1 MNNTELVDF
10 LKKCNGEFNVLPC
23 PHHIN
28 DCQSC
33 FDRCYYGSRQ
43 DNYSC
48 GKGCFYYAMHYAP
61 AYISEIYHFLSIS
74 RLIEQIGKS
83 NILVCSLGGG
93 MGTDFCAIKQYI
105 VNNNLDVSL
114 AYTLFD
120 KEPQWQAIINQY
132 DPQLKISLVDLTEN
146 EIPFG
151 DTDIIFVNK
160 LFSTLVANGIA
171 DAFLPKFFQSLQT
184 LKTGAYVVFNDV
196 NLRDRGRDRFDNCI
210 VHNGFTAMGKFYF
223 PIENAYTGN
232 FTPINST
239 GLIYDCSSLQLSC
252 SIMNSVRKTVFF
264 YYRKEA

>member
-1 MNNTELVDF
+1 MNNVELAEF
-10 LKKCNGEFNVLPC
+10 LTKCNDEFGKLPC
-23 PHHIN
+23 PTQID
-28 DCQSC
+28 DCQTC
-33 FDRCYYGSRQ
+33 FDRCYYGNHQ

-74 RLIEQIGKS
+74 KVIEQIGK
-83 NILVCSLGGG
+83 NNVIVCSLGGG
-93 MGTDFCAIKQYI
+93 MGTDYCAIKQYI
-105 VNNNLDVSL
+105 SNNRLNINFNYV
-114 AYTLFD
+114 LFD
-120 KEPQWQAIINQY
+120 KELQWQSIIKQY
-132 DPQLKISLVDLTEN
+132 APQLSISLVDLTEN
-146 EIPFG
+146 VIQFG
-151 DTDIIFVNK
+151 DTDIVFVNK
-160 LFSTLVANGIA
+160 LFSTLVANDMA

-196 NLRDRGRDRFDNCI
+196 NLRDRGRDRFDNSI
-210 VHNGFTAMGKFYF
+210 VQNGFSAMGKFYF

-239 GLIYDCSSLQLSC
+239 ELIYDCSSLQLSC